1 MRTYLDRICVALSV
15 AAVFSIATTN
25 LSSAGPFTNGTIPAA
40 RVPAAVYPVRVAPP
54 AQRVIVVYKP
64 VPVMI
69 RQGGGNASAAGNGGA
84 GAASGKSSSSSG
96 GGSGGGSSGG
106 GSVGDVFKQ
115 ALGDFA
121 KSAID
126 GLLKLPSK

>member
-1 MRTYLDRICVALSV
+1 MRTHLHRICVVLSA
-15 AAVFSIATTN
+15 AAVCCIASVN
-25 LSSAGPFTNGTIPAA
+25 ASSAGPFTNGTIPL
-40 RVPAAVYPVRVAPP
+40 YPVRVAPP

-69 RQGGGNASAAGNGGA
+69 RQGGGSA
-84 GAASGKSSSSSG
+84 GASGGGSANAGSGKSGGGGGNSSSG
-96 GGSGGGSSGG
+96 GSSSGG
-106 GSVGDVFKQ
+106 SNSVGDVFKQ

>member
-1 MRTYLDRICVALSV
+1 MNEKNRICSFDKLPLPSGPADRNTGSRYRHQGTGFSSGLRGAL
-15 AAVFSIATTN
+15 
-25 LSSAGPFTNGTIPAA
+25 PA
-40 RVPAAVYPVRVAPP
+40 P

-64 VPVMI
+64 VPVMV
-69 RQGGGNASAAGNGGA
+69 RQRGGSA
-84 GAASGKSSSSSG
+84 GASGSSSG
-96 GGSGGGSSGG
+96 GSSSGGSSSGGSSSGGSSG